1 MRERERERE
10 NGMRCKLVKEYHVNR
25 SRQEGRIM
33 TMVTTYNIDE
43 CFEKIHVCN
52 LESEACINEPGGYRC
67 GSKPGQDKKPTTEA
81 QKCPPGFREHPVT
94 KSCVDVDECA
104 ENEESPCDSNQD
116 CTNTQGGYTC
126 SCKYGFLLDQTLQ
139 ACIDDNECLLGSDN
153 CQALG
158 PIWVCRNTPGSFR
171 CERKLCGPKQTLL
184 PSGDCKNA
192 ECSVGFESNEQ
203 GQCKDINECQ
213 LPTTCQR
220 NQRCFNTIGS
230 YRCINLINCGG
241 GYALNTEG
249 TQCVDIDECAQ
260 GTHDCG
266 RGQICQNR
274 QGGYLCQCPTGYT
287 TNHLKE
293 CVDID
298 ECTRYAGQRLIEEI
312 SCKSGLSGISRRG
325 GKSVVRTRK
334 TVVLCHIDECK
345 DSSGI
350 CHQTCINNWGSY
362 RCSCNS
368 GYTLQHD
375 NRSCHDVDECEQFK
389 ERNLCVGICVNQPGS
404 YSCKCPDGYRLGSD
418 GRTCQGIGKVELEEV
433 NPQLRGGRV
442 ENHLGK
448 TTPVHPTEIRTSIFP
463 SSAVE
468 QLNTIN
474 ALANYATE
482 ADEDECLAGNV
493 CDHPD
498 DVCINTRGGYRCN
511 TISCPAN
518 FVKETEHKN
527 RCRRISSICRE
538 GDTNCLNTPGSYSF
552 NFITFVSNLAIPP
565 VGQLDLFTMRGPLWS
580 TTTVSFTLDMLDS
593 RAPIGIERATKEHF
607 RLRRTSHNQAQYCL
621 KQGLRATNERYYISG
636 FAGYNYLTGL
646 TRPIVTLILTMD
658 QHTGEK
664 CTSGRQV
671 IFRLL
676 LRNTIAG
683 SARQGFSEGEEK
695 WREIDPITPMEDRAC
710 VTDKIDKGEG
720 GIGTLVRANSRYS
733 AH

>member
-1 MRERERERE
+1 
-10 NGMRCKLVKEYHVNR
+10 
-25 SRQEGRIM
+25 
-33 TMVTTYNIDE
+33 
-43 CFEKIHVCN
+43 
-52 LESEACINEPGGYRC
+52 
-67 GSKPGQDKKPTTEA
+67 
-81 QKCPPGFREHPVT
+81 
-94 KSCVDVDECA
+94 
-104 ENEESPCDSNQD
+104 
-116 CTNTQGGYTC
+116 
-126 SCKYGFLLDQTLQ
+126 
-139 ACIDDNECLLGSDN
+139 DDNECQLGSDN

-298 ECTRYAGQRLIEEI
+298 ECTRYAGQTNVSSL
-312 SCKSGLSGISRRG
+312 
-325 GKSVVRTRK
+325 K
-334 TVVLCHIDECK
+334 TV
-345 DSSGI
+345 
-350 CHQTCINNWGSY
+350 
-362 RCSCNS
+362 
-368 GYTLQHD
+368 
-375 NRSCHDVDECEQFK
+375 
-389 ERNLCVGICVNQPGS
+389 ICV
-404 YSCKCPDGYRLGSD
+404 
-418 GRTCQGIGKVELEEV
+418 LEFAS
-433 NPQLRGGRV
+433 
-442 ENHLGK
+442 
-448 TTPVHPTEIRTSIFP
+448 TSLV
-463 SSAVE
+463 A
-468 QLNTIN
+468 TAAN
-474 ALANYATE
+474 ALMDTDSDPMVEHVKLEWQPLLVLDEPDDLAHPH
-482 ADEDECLAGNV
+482 EDECLAGNV

-511 TISCPAN
+511 TISCPSN

-607 RLRRTSHNQAQYCL
+607 RLRRTSHNQAV
-621 KQGLRATNERYYISG
+621 IS
-636 FAGYNYLTGL
+636 LIKKITGPQEIEL
-646 TRPIVTLILTMD
+646 QLTMKMY
-658 QHTGEK
+658 HSAGL
-664 CTSGRQV
+664 G
-671 IFRLL
+671 
-676 LRNTIAG
+676 G
-683 SARQGFSEGEEK
+683 SAVARLFIYVSQYEF
-695 WREIDPITPMEDRAC
+695 
-710 VTDKIDKGEG
+710 
-720 GIGTLVRANSRYS
+720 
-733 AH
+733 

>member
-1 MRERERERE
+1 MI
-10 NGMRCKLVKEYHVNR
+10 GYVKFELPDKD
-25 SRQEGRIM
+25 
-33 TMVTTYNIDE
+33 IDE

-52 LESEACINEPGGYRC
+52 LASEACINEPGGYRC
-67 GSKPGQDKKPTTEA
+67 GAKSGQDKQPTTET

-94 KSCVDVDECA
+94 KSCVDIDECT

-139 ACIDDNECLLGSDN
+139 ACIDVNECQVNSHNCLPTQRCDNTIGSFQCIRFTSCGTGYTLNAETGDCEDDNECQLGSDN

-241 GYALNTEG
+241 GYVLNTEG

-298 ECTRYAGQRLIEEI
+298 ECTRYAGQILMNVRIAQEYVIRPVLII
-312 SCKSGLSGISRRG
+312 G
-325 GKSVVRTRK
+325 GHTGVVATLG
-334 TVVLCHIDECK
+334 TH
-345 DSSGI
+345 
-350 CHQTCINNWGSY
+350 
-362 RCSCNS
+362 CNMII
-368 GYTLQHD
+368 
-375 NRSCHDVDECEQFK
+375 DECEQFK

-418 GRTCQGIGKVELEEV
+418 GRTCQ
-433 NPQLRGGRV
+433 
-442 ENHLGK
+442 
-448 TTPVHPTEIRTSIFP
+448 
-463 SSAVE
+463 
-468 QLNTIN
+468 
-474 ALANYATE
+474 
-482 ADEDECLAGNV
+482 DEDECLAGNV

-511 TISCPAN
+511 TISCPSN

-607 RLRRTSHNQAQYCL
+607 RLRRTSHNQAV
-621 KQGLRATNERYYISG
+621 IS
-636 FAGYNYLTGL
+636 LIKKITGPQEIEL
-646 TRPIVTLILTMD
+646 QLTMKMY
-658 QHTGEK
+658 HSASLG
-664 CTSGRQV
+664 
-671 IFRLL
+671 
-676 LRNTIAG
+676 G
-683 SARQGFSEGEEK
+683 SAVARLFIYVSQYEF
-695 WREIDPITPMEDRAC
+695 
-710 VTDKIDKGEG
+710 
-720 GIGTLVRANSRYS
+720 
-733 AH
+733 

>member
-1 MRERERERE
+1 MAS
-10 NGMRCKLVKEYHVNR
+10 LVL
-25 SRQEGRIM
+25 
-33 TMVTTYNIDE
+33 IDSSQLRADG
-43 CFEKIHVCN
+43 FEKIPDQIIYPY
-52 LESEACINEPGGYRC
+52 AEPYDLQKHR
-67 GSKPGQDKKPTTEA
+67 SSFNTTSALANYATEA
-81 QKCPPGFREHPVT
+81 DVNECQVNSHNCLPTQRCDNTIGSFQCIRFT
-94 KSCVDVDECA
+94 SCG
-104 ENEESPCDSNQD
+104 
-116 CTNTQGGYTC
+116 TGYTLNAETGDC
-126 SCKYGFLLDQTLQ
+126 E
-139 ACIDDNECLLGSDN
+139 DDNECLLGSDN

-192 ECSVGFESNEQ
+192 ECSVGFEPNEQ

-241 GYALNTEG
+241 GYVLNTEG

-298 ECTRYAGQRLIEEI
+298 ECTRYAGQLSHLTTSSPHEI
-312 SCKSGLSGISRRG
+312 KTTFLYDIHQATKRG
-325 GKSVVRTRK
+325 NIVQEWTERYLET
-334 TVVLCHIDECK
+334 
-345 DSSGI
+345 
-350 CHQTCINNWGSY
+350 WW
-362 RCSCNS
+362 
-368 GYTLQHD
+368 
-375 NRSCHDVDECEQFK
+375 SCHDVDECEQFK

-418 GRTCQGIGKVELEEV
+418 GRTCQ
-433 NPQLRGGRV
+433 
-442 ENHLGK
+442 
-448 TTPVHPTEIRTSIFP
+448 
-463 SSAVE
+463 
-468 QLNTIN
+468 
-474 ALANYATE
+474 
-482 ADEDECLAGNV
+482 DEDECLAGNV

-607 RLRRTSHNQAQYCL
+607 RLRRTSHNQAV
-621 KQGLRATNERYYISG
+621 IS
-636 FAGYNYLTGL
+636 LIKKITGPQEIEL
-646 TRPIVTLILTMD
+646 QLTMKMY
-658 QHTGEK
+658 HSAGL
-664 CTSGRQV
+664 G
-671 IFRLL
+671 
-676 LRNTIAG
+676 G
-683 SARQGFSEGEEK
+683 SAVARLFIYVSQYEF
-695 WREIDPITPMEDRAC
+695 
-710 VTDKIDKGEG
+710 
-720 GIGTLVRANSRYS
+720 
-733 AH
+733 

>member
-1 MRERERERE
+1 MVVE
-10 NGMRCKLVKEYHVNR
+10 NKGLFGGMVHFSVSEKKEQDVNECQVNSHNCLPTQRCDNTIG
-25 SRQEGRIM
+25 SFQ
-33 TMVTTYNIDE
+33 
-43 CFEKIHVCN
+43 
-52 LESEACINEPGGYRC
+52 CIRFTSC
-67 GSKPGQDKKPTTEA
+67 GT
-81 QKCPPGFREHPVT
+81 
-94 KSCVDVDECA
+94 
-104 ENEESPCDSNQD
+104 
-116 CTNTQGGYTC
+116 GYTLNAETGDC
-126 SCKYGFLLDQTLQ
+126 E
-139 ACIDDNECLLGSDN
+139 DDNECQLGSDN

-287 TNHLKE
+287 TNQLKE

-298 ECTRYAGQRLIEEI
+298 ECTRYAGQMHTTYHCLAGIQPTLATVPGGTGLPRLLQNQPWTTCIWTKTLCSREMVFSDATPRTIAGFRISPPSRWTGYLREEMEI
-312 SCKSGLSGISRRG
+312 RRAELTAAILTGVDTPTRLVLHQPRPLHVTRQGFQPPPKHQHQGILDAVGVKTRRRRLKG
-325 GKSVVRTRK
+325 PRMDYDTGDYHRRRYHRRFSLTFYVITME
-334 TVVLCHIDECK
+334 LYIDECK

-389 ERNLCVGICVNQPGS
+389 DRNLCVGICVNQPGS

-418 GRTCQGIGKVELEEV
+418 GRTCQ
-433 NPQLRGGRV
+433 
-442 ENHLGK
+442 
-448 TTPVHPTEIRTSIFP
+448 
-463 SSAVE
+463 
-468 QLNTIN
+468 
-474 ALANYATE
+474 
-482 ADEDECLAGNV
+482 DEDECLAGNV

-511 TISCPAN
+511 TISCPSN

-607 RLRRTSHNQAQYCL
+607 RLRRTSHNQAV
-621 KQGLRATNERYYISG
+621 IS
-636 FAGYNYLTGL
+636 LIKKITGPQEIEL
-646 TRPIVTLILTMD
+646 QLTMKMY
-658 QHTGEK
+658 HSAGL
-664 CTSGRQV
+664 G
-671 IFRLL
+671 
-676 LRNTIAG
+676 G
-683 SARQGFSEGEEK
+683 SAVARLFIYVSQYEF
-695 WREIDPITPMEDRAC
+695 
-710 VTDKIDKGEG
+710 
-720 GIGTLVRANSRYS
+720 
-733 AH
+733 

>member
-1 MRERERERE
+1 MVVE
-10 NGMRCKLVKEYHVNR
+10 NKGLFGGMVHFSVSEKKEQDVNECQVNSHNCLPTQRCDNTIG
-25 SRQEGRIM
+25 SFQ
-33 TMVTTYNIDE
+33 
-43 CFEKIHVCN
+43 
-52 LESEACINEPGGYRC
+52 CIRFTSC
-67 GSKPGQDKKPTTEA
+67 GT
-81 QKCPPGFREHPVT
+81 
-94 KSCVDVDECA
+94 
-104 ENEESPCDSNQD
+104 
-116 CTNTQGGYTC
+116 GYTLNAETGDC
-126 SCKYGFLLDQTLQ
+126 E
-139 ACIDDNECLLGSDN
+139 DDNECQLGSDN

-287 TNHLKE
+287 TNQLKE

-298 ECTRYAGQRLIEEI
+298 ECTRYAGQMHTTYHCLAGIQPTLATVPGGTGLPRLLQNQPWTTCIWTKTLRSREMVFSDATPRTIAGFRI
-312 SCKSGLSGISRRG
+312 SPPSRWTGYLRRG
-325 GKSVVRTRK
+325 WCFTNPDLCTLHVRVFNLLR
-334 TVVLCHIDECK
+334 
-345 DSSGI
+345 S
-350 CHQTCINNWGSY
+350 INIKVFWTPSELKPADAASRDLVWTTIRETTTEEDIIGD
-362 RCSCNS
+362 
-368 GYTLQHD
+368 LALLFM
-375 NRSCHDVDECEQFK
+375 SCHDVDECEQFK
-389 ERNLCVGICVNQPGS
+389 DRNLCVGICVNQPGS

-418 GRTCQGIGKVELEEV
+418 GRTCQ
-433 NPQLRGGRV
+433 
-442 ENHLGK
+442 
-448 TTPVHPTEIRTSIFP
+448 
-463 SSAVE
+463 
-468 QLNTIN
+468 
-474 ALANYATE
+474 
-482 ADEDECLAGNV
+482 DEDECLAGNV

-511 TISCPAN
+511 TISCPSN

-607 RLRRTSHNQAQYCL
+607 RLRRTSHNQAV
-621 KQGLRATNERYYISG
+621 IS
-636 FAGYNYLTGL
+636 LIKKITGPQEIEL
-646 TRPIVTLILTMD
+646 QLTMKMF
-658 QHTGEK
+658 HSAGL
-664 CTSGRQV
+664 G
-671 IFRLL
+671 
-676 LRNTIAG
+676 G
-683 SARQGFSEGEEK
+683 SAVARLFIYVSQYEF
-695 WREIDPITPMEDRAC
+695 
-710 VTDKIDKGEG
+710 
-720 GIGTLVRANSRYS
+720 
-733 AH
+733 